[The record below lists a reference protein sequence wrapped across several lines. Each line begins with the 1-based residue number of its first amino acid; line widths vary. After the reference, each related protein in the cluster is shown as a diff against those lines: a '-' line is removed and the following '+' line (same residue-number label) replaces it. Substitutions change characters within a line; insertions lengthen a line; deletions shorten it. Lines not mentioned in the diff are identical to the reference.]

1 MVNTLERIDPVQLA
15 KIKDLQLL
23 ARSVVQGALS
33 GLHRSPFFG
42 SSIEFAQYRPYVQ
55 GDDPRFVDW
64 SLYART
70 DRLHIK
76 QFHDETNLRCMLV
89 LDCSASMQYGSRGI
103 TKFQYARILTA
114 CLATLLLQQKDEM
127 GLFGFH
133 RDKEVYVPTRSSP
146 NHYRRIMVDL
156 ANMEPQNE
164 TNIALALFNLAEL
177 MKHRGLIILV
187 SDLLHPA
194 DRFLDQLKLLRAR
207 KHEII
212 IFQIS
217 DPTEQTFSFDRSVT
231 LIDAE
236 SGQEQFAIPDLIREQ
251 YLENRNIH
259 FLEIRKTCLSTQIE
273 YKEFTTAEPLDHAL
287 RYFIENRNRLMQE
300 TRGRRNRMVK
310 GGA

>member
-1 MVNTLERIDPVQLA
+1 M
-15 KIKDLQLL
+15 
-23 ARSVVQGALS
+23 VQGALS

-133 RDKEVYVPTRSSP
+133 RDKEVYVLPAVLP
-146 NHYRRIMVDL
+146 
-156 ANMEPQNE
+156 
-164 TNIALALFNLAEL
+164 
-177 MKHRGLIILV
+177 II
-187 SDLLHPA
+187 
-194 DRFLDQLKLLRAR
+194 
-207 KHEII
+207 
-212 IFQIS
+212 
-217 DPTEQTFSFDRSVT
+217 T
-231 LIDAE
+231 AE
-236 SGQEQFAIPDLIREQ
+236 SWLTSPIWNLRMRPTLLWLCLI
-251 YLENRNIH
+251 LRN
-259 FLEIRKTCLSTQIE
+259 
-273 YKEFTTAEPLDHAL
+273 
-287 RYFIENRNRLMQE
+287 
-300 TRGRRNRMVK
+300 
-310 GGA
+310 